1 MRLVVAEKPSVAR
14 DLARV
19 LGARTKEKGAI
30 RGEDWVITW
39 CIGHLVELEEPEAY
53 DAKWKRWSLGSL
65 PMIPERFRLRPAKKT
80 TEQWRIV
87 RDLLRRRDFDAVV
100 NACDAGR
107 EGELIFRYAHE
118 QAKSRLPIQRLWIS
132 SLTPEAIRAGFRNL
146 APGRAYEGLAA
157 AARCR
162 SQADWLVGL
171 NATRA
176 MTLVNDGGVYSIG
189 RVQTPT
195 LALLVARE
203 QAIRTFVPQR
213 FWELS
218 AKADAGFI
226 AKWRAPD
233 GASRLERQELVVALE
248 TRVKAALPLVVTHVD
263 EKQLRERPPQLFDLT
278 ALQRAAN
285 TRLGYSA
292 KRTLQGLQTLYEK
305 HKAITYPRTSSRYL
319 TSDQRATLP
328 GLVKAFADHP
338 IHGPHARR
346 LAGKPLPSTRRIV
359 DDSKVTDHHAIIPT
373 GRIPKLSGDEAKL
386 FELVVRRFLAAF
398 HPDAELRSTEVVLAT
413 GPSQKRPKR
422 WKETILEKLPPP
434 PDHFIAR
441 GTVTVVPGWHAVE
454 PPRSRSEQALPP
466 LKVGEPVATT
476 LSAQEGTTKPP
487 PRYSDASLLA
497 AMETAGKRVEDEAL
511 REAMKACGLGTPAT
525 RAAIIETLIRR
536 DYVARD
542 KKALVAQDKG
552 VALIEALTDPTLRS
566 AELTGAWEARL
577 QAIADDEQSAEAFM
591 ADVRELV
598 AQTVATLTAKPMAPA
613 ADREPMGTCPRCQ
626 GDVVERRSGF
636 DCLAC
641 HFSVPRRLAGR
652 ELSATEVRDLLRRGQ
667 TGVLSG
673 FRSKKKK
680 RFRAALRIE
689 DGEVRFAFPERRRGK
704 SGAAP
709 ARTPR
714 AAPKIAPKTGTAAD
728 LADLLC
734 PVCQRTG
741 MVAGRRAWG
750 CSHWREGCTFTVPFV
765 IDEKKLTVT
774 ELRDLLIK
782 GKTRKTKFA
791 SGKGRLHLVE
801 AQPQLVHDPD

>member
-19 LGARTKEKGAI
+19 LGVRTKAKGAI
-30 RGEDWVITW
+30 TGDGWVITW

-53 DAKWKRWSLGSL
+53 DPKWKRWSLGTL
-65 PMIPERFRLRPAKKT
+65 PMIPDRFQLRPAKKT
-80 TEQWRIV
+80 MEQWRTV
-87 RDLLRRRDFDAVV
+87 RDLLRRRDFEAVV

-118 QAKSRLPIQRLWIS
+118 RAKSRLPIQRLWIS

-146 APGRAYEGLAA
+146 VSGRAYEGLAA

-203 QAIRTFVPQR
+203 QAIRAFVPQP

-233 GASRLERQELVVALE
+233 GASRLESKELVTALE
-248 TRVKAALPLVVTHVD
+248 SRIAPALPLVVTHVD
-263 EKQLRERPPQLFDLT
+263 DKQLRERPPQLFDLT
-278 ALQRAAN
+278 SLQRAAN

-292 KRTLQGLQTLYEK
+292 KRTLQVLQTLYEK

-319 TSDQRATLP
+319 ASDQRATLP
-328 GLVKAFADHP
+328 GLVESFADHP
-338 IHGPHARR
+338 SYGPHARR
-346 LAGKPLPSTRRIV
+346 LGSKPLPMTRRIV
-359 DDSKVTDHHAIIPT
+359 DDAKVTDHHAIIPT
-373 GRIPKLSGDEAKL
+373 GKIPKLTGDEAKV
-386 FELVVRRFLAAF
+386 FDLVVRRFLAAF

-413 GPSQKRPKR
+413 GPSQHKPKR
-422 WKETILEKLPPP
+422 WHEAILGELPLS
-434 PDHFIAR
+434 PDHFMAR
-441 GTVTVVPGWHAVE
+441 GRVTMVPGWHAVE
-454 PPRSRSEQALPP
+454 PPRGRSEQALPP
-466 LKVGEPVATT
+466 LKVGESVSTR
-476 LSAQEGTTKPP
+476 LSRHEGTTKPP

-536 DYVARD
+536 GYVARD
-542 KKALVAQDKG
+542 KKTLVAQDKG
-552 VALIEALTDPTLRS
+552 VALIEALGDPTLRS
-566 AELTGAWEARL
+566 AELTGKWEARL
-577 QAIADDEQSAEAFM
+577 QAIADGDEPAEAFM

-598 AQTVATLTAKPMAPA
+598 TQTVATLTAKPMPHA
-613 ADREPMGTCPRCQ
+613 ATREPVATCPRCK

-636 DCLAC
+636 DCTAC
-641 HFSVPRRLAGR
+641 HFGVPRRLAGR
-652 ELSATEVRDLLRRGQ
+652 ELSAAEVHDLLRRGQ
-667 TGVLSG
+667 TGVLGG

-689 DGEVRFAFPERRRGK
+689 EGEVRFVFPERRRGK
-704 SGAAP
+704 GGAAP
-709 ARTPR
+709 PGPSKTPTR
-714 AAPKIAPKTGTAAD
+714 AAPKTGTAAE
-728 LADLLC
+728 LADLPCPLC
-734 PVCQRTG
+734 RRTG

-750 CSHWREGCTFTVPFV
+750 CSHWREGCSFTVPFV
-765 IDEKKLTVT
+765 VDDKKLTVT
-774 ELRDLLIK
+774 ELRDLLTK
-782 GKTRKTKFA
+782 GKTRKAKYA
-791 SGKGRLHLVE
+791 SGKARLHLID
-801 AQPQLVHDPD
+801 QRPTLVADPD